1 MAEQE
6 PLDLVI
12 LSKIVDY
19 LIKRPSGNSETDQE
33 NNQAITNIITNISSG
48 VTLES
53 IFHNGDR
60 ESVEVTMR
68 DRYTVGQAGAVGP
81 KSMAV
86 GQTFNQIWLQS
97 EGDIDL
103 PTLAQQ
109 LARLR
114 TEMRESSGGSPEE
127 DMAIAEV
134 AQAEVAA
141 KKSDGPTAMTHL
153 AQAGKSALDVAKKIG
168 IEIAAK
174 AIATSMGLLG

>member
-1 MAEQE
+1 
-6 PLDLVI
+6 
-12 LSKIVDY
+12 
-19 LIKRPSGNSETDQE
+19 
-33 NNQAITNIITNISSG
+33 
-48 VTLES
+48 
-53 IFHNGDR
+53 
-60 ESVEVTMR
+60 MR